1 MKLGHVKPLC
11 IKPYLEILS
20 FSMQVNFP
28 GSRIKFPGKREGP
41 KSKISQETGS
51 REFPGA
57 SSTDEQYPN
66 QSLLFTYVSLSSALE
81 I

>member
-11 IKPYLEILS
+11 IEPYLEILS

-28 GSRIKFPGKREGP
+28 GSRIKFPGKREGS
-41 KSKISQETGS
+41 KSQISRETGS

-57 SSTDEQYPN
+57 SSN
-66 QSLLFTYVSLSSALE
+66 QKEPENSCGGWE
-81 I
+81 R